1 MSQETETIRFHNEKA
16 FSGLTGVV
24 DDTNCVIRGVSCIT
38 GDLEAEGHHL
48 FVDQTTLQ
56 QLHALAKGMGKVPV
70 TVNHDGGVQDVDGWL
85 QNFHMDG
92 NKLRADWVLLQ
103 THRETPTMIE
113 RAKRQPETF
122 GLSFAFCGD
131 PKGTLHMGKQCARAE
146 KIKSCDIVK
155 HAAANPGGLFS
166 AKENAP
172 SVDNKKIV
180 ELNFMPQEPNT
191 NPEPT
196 MADVLAQIQS
206 LTQHVQQLG
215 EVQAQIVG
223 HINEST
229 ENQSDEGLTAEQ
241 LEQLH
246 NSTDEQLAELGLT
259 RGEVDA
265 AVSEYNASV
274 EAQGAEGQEGEQGV
288 NGSEQGQGE
297 LATAGMETGAPG
309 GATMMHAMHK
319 ELIQLKAE
327 INREKNAKKIEAETI
342 QFQEVEN
349 KISLLATQRDQAIQ
363 LAEKVVAE
371 NEALKLHI
379 KTGTRPVAVGVDEGV
394 RLFSANGNGELHP
407 FQQRIKQ
414 IMLESKVTE
423 GKALL
428 LASKENSALHADWLQ
443 SQGRTINT

>member
-1 MSQETETIRFHNEKA
+1 MSQVIRFHNAKA
-16 FSGLTGVV
+16 FTGLTGQVKFEEAK
-24 DDTNCVIRGVSCIT
+24 ILGVSLIT
-38 GDLEAEGHHL
+38 SNLEAEGHNL
-48 FVDQTTLQ
+48 FVDNTTLT
-56 QLHALAKGMGKVPV
+56 QLHALGKEMGQIPV
-70 TVNHDGGVQDVDGWL
+70 TQNHEGGIEEVNGWIENIRFDGD
-85 QNFHMDG
+85 
-92 NKLRADWVLLQ
+92 KLRGDWCLLQ
-103 THRETPTMIE
+103 THKDTATMLE
-113 RAKRQPETF
+113 RAEKQPTTF
-122 GLSFAFCGD
+122 GLSLAFKGD
-131 PKGTLHMGKQCARAE
+131 PKGVLHMGKRCARAE
-146 KIKSCDIVK
+146 KLLSADVVK
-155 HAAANPGGLFS
+155 RPAANPGGLFS
-166 AKENAP
+166 AKDTP
-172 SVDNKKIV
+172 SVDNRKIV
-180 ELNFMPQEPNT
+180 ELNNMPQDPNT
-191 NPEPT
+191 TQEPT

-215 EVQAQIVG
+215 EVQSQIVG
-223 HINEST
+223 HINQST
-229 ENQSDEGLTAEQ
+229 ENQGDEGLTAEQ

-274 EAQGAEGQEGEQGV
+274 ESQGSEGEQSAEGA
-288 NGSEQGQGE
+288 EQGQGE
-297 LATAGMETGAPG
+297 MAAAGAGVESGAPG
-309 GATMMHAMHK
+309 GATMMHAMHR

>member
-1 MSQETETIRFHNEKA
+1 MSQVIRFHNAKA
-16 FSGLTGVV
+16 FTGLTGQVKFEEAK
-24 DDTNCVIRGVSCIT
+24 ILGVSLIT
-38 GDLEAEGHHL
+38 SNLEAEGHNL
-48 FVDQTTLQ
+48 FVDNTTLT
-56 QLHALAKGMGKVPV
+56 QLHALGKEMGQIPV
-70 TVNHDGGVQDVDGWL
+70 TQNHEGGIEEVNGWIENIRFDGD
-85 QNFHMDG
+85 
-92 NKLRADWVLLQ
+92 KLRGDWCLLQ
-103 THRETPTMIE
+103 THKDTATMLE
-113 RAKRQPETF
+113 RAEKQPSTF
-122 GLSFAFCGD
+122 GLSLAFKGD
-131 PKGTLHMGKQCARAE
+131 PKGVLHNGRQCARAE
-146 KIKSCDIVK
+146 KLLSADVVK
-155 HAAANPGGLFS
+155 RPAANPGGLFS
-166 AKENAP
+166 AKDTP
-172 SVDNKKIV
+172 SVDNRKIV
-180 ELNFMPQEPNT
+180 ELNFMPQDPNT
-191 NPEPT
+191 TQEPT

-215 EVQAQIVG
+215 EVQSQIVG
-223 HINEST
+223 HINQST
-229 ENQSDEGLTAEQ
+229 ENQGDEGLTAEQ

-246 NSTDEQLAELGLT
+246 NSSDEQLAELGLT

-265 AVSEYNASV
+265 AVSEYNSSV
-274 EAQGAEGQEGEQGV
+274 ESQGAEGEQSAEGA
-288 NGSEQGQGE
+288 EQGQGE
-297 LATAGMETGAPG
+297 MATAGAGMETGAPG
-309 GATMMHAMHK
+309 GATMMHAMHR

-327 INREKNAKKIEAETI
+327 INREKSAKKIEAETI

-349 KISLLATQRDQAIQ
+349 KISLLATQRDQAIE

-443 SQGRTINT
+443 SQGRTINA